1 MQNFE
6 LDREMRHETE
16 ILELV
21 NSNISKEELHNA
33 IIEYHPNDVAKI
45 FDQLTLEQRRLLY
58 QVLSIE
64 ELAPIFEH
72 IDHKEIPDYFSELP
86 IKDSIKILEHMEID
100 ETVNIL
106 RLIDDDKL
114 RFMYLNSMNKEIS
127 QTVKKLLEFS
137 EDEVGSIM
145 STAYIEIKD
154 NMLAK
159 DAMRKV
165 LTEAKTGAYINTLYV
180 TNDQDMLVG
189 VLSLREL
196 IIAEKEEK
204 INNIMYEK
212 VISVTVDSSKEDA
225 ARIFKDYDFESL
237 PVIDNKERLLGILT
251 VDDIIDVIEEEATED
266 YAKFAGIIDGEIE
279 YTTDTILGSFKRR
292 SPWLIILLFIG
303 IIASMIIGRFEK
315 TIDAIPIL
323 SMFLPMILD
332 MAGNVGTQ
340 SLAVTI
346 RYLTDEDF
354 FTRKKIWKHI
364 GRELSIGFLNGLA
377 VSVLA
382 FGIALVLLN
391 IFGTGGNFFSLEIIR
406 TSAVISAS
414 MFASLIVSNIA
425 GTVVPLIVH
434 YFKIDPAA
442 ASGPFITTINDIIAL
457 STYFTLATIFLL

>member
-86 IKDSIKILEHMEID
+86 IMDSIKILEHMEID

-196 IIAEKEEK
+196 IIAEKEDE

-364 GRELSIGFLNGLA
+364 GRELIIGFLNGLA

-414 MFASLIVSNIA
+414 MFAALIVANIA
-425 GTVVPLIVH
+425 GTVVPLIIH